1 MMLKALPAAVLLAG
15 LTACAATPGPD
26 APPAGETIAMSVG
39 PCFGFCPVYSVEAK
53 PGGQVVFVGERHT
66 AVEGR
71 RETRAPA
78 GGYAAVARSL
88 APYRPATGTSAQ
100 TSCDRQATDMSRYTV
115 VWTAAD
121 GTQTTLN
128 HDGGCMSAQN
138 ARLMEALKAT
148 PARLGV
154 EGWVRKPD

>member
-1 MMLKALPAAVLLAG
+1 MLRAFAATALLAG
-15 LTACAATPGPD
+15 LAACAATPGPGV
-26 APPAGETIAMSVG
+26 PPVAETIAISVG
-39 PCFGFCPVYSVEAK
+39 PCFGFCPVYSLEAA

-71 RETRAPA
+71 RETQAPA
-78 GGYAAVARSL
+78 GGYAATARAL
-88 APYRPATGTSAQ
+88 APFRPATGTSEQ
-100 TSCDRQATDMSRYTV
+100 TACERQATDMSHYTV

-128 HDGGCMSAQN
+128 HDGGCMSARN

-154 EGWVRKPD
+154 EGWVRKPE